1 MRLNRLEMVGFFDA
15 VWTEGFEGTSV
26 DSSGMVG
33 VCSTA
38 LPSWEYKEE
47 EDMEGD
53 GVVAVDEGGSTCRL
67 GCAVILSWYS
77 FFRA

>member
-1 MRLNRLEMVGFFDA
+1 MVGFLDD

-33 VCSTA
+33 VWSTG

-53 GVVAVDEGGSTCRL
+53 GVVAVEEG
-67 GCAVILSWYS
+67 
-77 FFRA
+77 